1 MKIRIV
7 AVLII
12 AVVVAIIIGARLGG
26 WGDELPASSVRA
38 PKPVVLPTVKITPPA
53 ATPMPSPVAQVA
65 APPPEPA
72 PPVVATV
79 VAPVVAMAPAPMA
92 TPAAAA
98 SPGSGDSSPT
108 KPSADLVTDA
118 AVQIDKI
125 GLMFRD
131 YRTLMGSNPTGTNA
145 EIIQS
150 VNGGNPKQAKLGPP
164 EGQQINAR
172 GELIDAWGTAYFFH
186 QKSASDM
193 EIHSAGP
200 DKQFGT
206 SDDVIGR

>member
-1 MKIRIV
+1 MKIQIV

-12 AVVVAIIIGARLGG
+12 AVVGAIIIGAWLGG
-26 WGDELPASSVRA
+26 WGDKLPASSVRA

-53 ATPMPSPVAQVA
+53 STPQPSPVAKVVPSPP
-65 APPPEPA
+65 APPPS
-72 PPVVATV
+72 VVASV
-79 VAPVVAMAPAPMA
+79 IAMAPPAPMVA
-92 TPAAAA
+92 PAASDSPA
-98 SPGSGDSSPT
+98 SGGSPPA

-131 YRTLMGSNPTGTNA
+131 YRTLMGSNPIGTNA

-206 SDDVIGR
+206 SDDIIGR

>member
-1 MKIRIV
+1 MKFRIV
-7 AVLII
+7 LLLTIT
-12 AVVVAIIIGARLGG
+12 VVGAIIIGASLGG
-26 WGDELPASSVRA
+26 WGDKSPVIKVRTPKSVIAS
-38 PKPVVLPTVKITPPA
+38 PVKIATPAPIPLTSPDTQVATPP
-53 ATPMPSPVAQVA
+53 PSPPPQ
-65 APPPEPA
+65 APPS
-72 PPVVATV
+72 
-79 VAPVVAMAPAPMA
+79 APVVAMAPVPMA
-92 TPAAAA
+92 APAGSANPA
-98 SPGSGDSSPT
+98 SGAPPPA
-108 KPSADLVTDA
+108 KPSVDLVTDVTA
-118 AVQIDKI
+118 RIDKI
-125 GLMFRD
+125 SLMFRD

-172 GELIDAWGTAYFFH
+172 GELIDVWGTAYFFH

-206 SDDVIGR
+206 SDDIIGR

>member
-1 MKIRIV
+1 MR
-7 AVLII
+7 
-12 AVVVAIIIGARLGG
+12 
-26 WGDELPASSVRA
+26 ASSSFFDSRVSNSRSYA
-38 PKPVVLPTVKITPPA
+38 SGESPP
-53 ATPMPSPVAQVA
+53 S
-65 APPPEPA
+65 EPD
-72 PPVVATV
+72 V
-79 VAPVVAMAPAPMA
+79 
-92 TPAAAA
+92 
-98 SPGSGDSSPT
+98 
-108 KPSADLVTDA
+108 DLVADTG
-118 AVQIDKI
+118 VRIDKI

-164 EGQQINAR
+164 LGQQINAR
-172 GELIDAWGTAYFFH
+172 GELIDVWGSAYFFH

-206 SDDVIGR
+206 SDDIIGR